1 MAASKNTIWPSK
13 TELLKRTRRLQKLMA
28 QAGMDGALFF
38 QNADLIYLCGTTQ
51 AEAVFVPGR
60 GTPLVLARA
69 IVDRVRAET
78 NLPDVEPMPSWN
90 ELRPRLEA
98 HARRLKTF
106 GLELDVL
113 PVTFFR
119 RIRQAALDGLDLV
132 DVSPLIRRARS
143 IKSAFEIK
151 QMQGAARLI
160 DQVYRTIPS
169 VLAEGVTE
177 VGLEGRLT
185 GLARSLGHQGITRIH
200 AFNQELYFGHTLSGA
215 NSLVRAKSNSP
226 TGGWGVGP
234 GLGQGA
240 GTKTIGPNEL
250 VSVDIGGAYGGY
262 IVDLTRLFFTGP
274 IPDQVERA
282 YARLLELMKKII
294 DFIRPGRTGRDVYRR
309 AFALAEEN
317 GLAQG
322 FMGLG
327 EKRCPF
333 VGHGVGIEIDEWP
346 ILSARDQT
354 RLAAGMT
361 LAIEPRVFLPEFGV
375 VGFEDTFVL
384 TEDGPQPITFS
395 DRRIIEV
402 SIAS

>member
-1 MAASKNTIWPSK
+1 LMS
-13 TELLKRTRRLQKLMA
+13 QK
-28 QAGMDGALFF
+28 GMDGALFF
-38 QNADLIYLCGTTQ
+38 QNADLLYLCGTTQ
-51 AEAVFVPGR
+51 AEAVFVPRR

-69 IVDRVRAET
+69 IVDRVRTET

-90 ELRPRLEA
+90 ELRPRLKA
-98 HARRLKTF
+98 QARGRLKTL

-113 PVTFFR
+113 PVAFFR
-119 RIRQAALDGLDLV
+119 HIRQTALEGLDLV
-132 DVSPLIRRARS
+132 DVSSLIRQVRS
-143 IKSAFEIK
+143 IKSAFEIR
-151 QMQGAARLI
+151 QMQGAAHLI

-177 VGLEGRLT
+177 MGLEGRLT
-185 GLARSLGHQGITRIH
+185 GLARSLGHQGITRIR

-250 VSVDIGGAYGGY
+250 VSVDIGGAYGAY

-274 IPDQVERA
+274 IPDPVERA
-282 YARLLELMKKII
+282 YSRLLTLMEALI
-294 DFIRPGRTGRDVYRR
+294 DFIRPGRTGQAVYRK
-309 AFALAEEN
+309 AFALAEKN

-346 ILSARDQT
+346 ILSARDHIQ
-354 RLAAGMT
+354 LAEGMT

-375 VGFEDTFVL
+375 VGFEDTFLL
-384 TEDGPQPITFS
+384 TEDGPRPITFS

-402 SIAS
+402 SMASRGPFFGRPARADSARREK